1 MKGVS
6 AVIAIILILMIVVA
20 LAALAW
26 TWFSGIFSS
35 LTETAETSVTATAES
50 MAQNFVIESALCTDN
65 APNADTIDVA
75 IRNIGQAPI
84 VGGASTEISA
94 YVDDLYADALDV
106 SCSPA
111 SIAVGAI
118 GTCTITANA
127 GELNFDCQ
135 SGATQAESVK
145 LSIASGLAK
154 SKSLSYA

>member
-50 MAQNFVIESALCTDN
+50 MAQNFVIESALCDDL
-65 APNADTIDVA
+65 APAADEIYVSM
-75 IRNIGQAPI
+75 RNIGQAAITGPELS
-84 VGGASTEISA
+84 V
-94 YVDDLYADALDV
+94 YVDDLYADPTDV
-106 SCSPA
+106 ACLPA

-127 GELNFDCQ
+127 ANLNFDCQ
-135 SGATQAESVK
+135 SGLTQAQSVK
-145 LSIASGLAK
+145 LTIASGLAK
-154 SKSLSYA
+154 SKSMNYA

>member
-65 APNADTIDVA
+65 APAADTIDVA
-75 IRNIGQAPI
+75 LRNVGQDPLTN
-84 VGGASTEISA
+84 TEISA
-94 YVDDLYADALDV
+94 YVDDLYADASDV
-106 SCSPA
+106 ACLPA

-118 GTCTITANA
+118 GTCVITADA
-127 GELNFDCQ
+127 ADLNFDCQ
-135 SGATQAESVK
+135 PGATQAESVK
-145 LSIASGLAK
+145 ISIASGLSK
-154 SKSLSYA
+154 SKSMNYAGP

>member
-65 APNADTIDVA
+65 DPAVDSIDVA
-75 IRNIGQAPI
+75 IRNVGQDPLTDA
-84 VGGASTEISA
+84 EISV
-94 YVDDLYADALDV
+94 YVDDLYADPTDV
-106 SCSPA
+106 TCVPV

-118 GTCTITANA
+118 GTCLIDSDPADLA
-127 GELNFDCQ
+127 FDCE
-135 SGATQAESVK
+135 SGATQAQSVK
-145 LSIASGLAK
+145 LSIASGLSK
-154 SKSLSYA
+154 SKSMNYA